1 MQPLDSFK
9 RRSILSAFFLVHR
22 RLAGKAL
29 MYVGGDR
36 IAFRFWEGRPPC
48 HPLPMCER
56 PAELS
61 ALRASRIY
69 CYVIFKVSADDTE
82 VVPPE
87 QISPV
92 NDDQSFLMRCIER
105 AANGSLLI
113 PSFNQLNNCLG
124 RSSLLEIE
132 RCRVNAIA

>member
-1 MQPLDSFK
+1 MH
-9 RRSILSAFFLVHR
+9 AE
-22 RLAGKAL
+22 
-29 MYVGGDR
+29 GDQV
-36 IAFRFWEGRPPC
+36 AFRSWEGRPPC
-48 HPLPMCER
+48 RPLPMCEP

-69 CYVIFKVSADDTE
+69 CYVISKVSADDTE

-87 QISPV
+87 QISPE
-92 NDDQSFLMRCIER
+92 NDDKSFLMRCIER
-105 AANGSLLI
+105 AADGSLLI

-124 RSSLLEIE
+124 RSSPLEIK

>member
-1 MQPLDSFK
+1 M
-9 RRSILSAFFLVHR
+9 H
-22 RLAGKAL
+22 
-29 MYVGGDR
+29 VGGDPV
-36 IAFRFWEGRPPC
+36 AFRSWEGRPPC
-48 HPLPMCER
+48 RLLPMCER

-69 CYVIFKVSADDTE
+69 CYVISKVSADDTE

-87 QISPV
+87 QIYPE
-92 NDDQSFLMRCIER
+92 NDDKSFLMRCNER
-105 AANGSLLI
+105 AADGSLLI

-132 RCRVNAIA
+132 RRGINAIPQTCWLWTI